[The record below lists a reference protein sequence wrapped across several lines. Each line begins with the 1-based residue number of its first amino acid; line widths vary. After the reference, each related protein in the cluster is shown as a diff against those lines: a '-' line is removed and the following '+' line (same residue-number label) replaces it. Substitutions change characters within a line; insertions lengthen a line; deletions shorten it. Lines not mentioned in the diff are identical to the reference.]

1 MYRVLVYGDSLSWG
15 IVPNTRERLPFASR
29 WPGVMENSLHESGIP
44 VRVIENCVNGRR
56 TVWEDPFKSGRN
68 GLTGLAQVME
78 MNSPL
83 SLIIL
88 FLGSNDFQFSH
99 PYNDAWAAAQGV
111 TTVVNEMRKAPIE
124 PGMPVPPILLVC
136 PPRVRS
142 PKGSIA
148 PKFRGAEERSTGLGE
163 AYAEAASAL
172 GCTLFDV
179 EDVTPTS
186 PEDGVHLNAGQHLK
200 LGKAL
205 AQTVAPI
212 LRSQNEPDF

>member
-29 WPGVMENSLHESGIP
+29 WPGVMENSLHASGIS
-44 VRVIENCVNGRR
+44 VRVIENCLNGRR
-56 TVWEDPFKSGRN
+56 TVWEDPFKAGRN

-78 MNSPL
+78 INSPL
-83 SLIIL
+83 SLIVI

-124 PGMPVPPILLVC
+124 PGMPVPPIFLIC

-148 PKFRGAEERSTGLGE
+148 PKFRGAEERSVGLAE
-163 AYAEAASAL
+163 AYAQAAAAL
-172 GCTLFDV
+172 GCTLLDA
-179 EDVTPTS
+179 EDVTTTS
-186 PEDGVHLNAGQHLK
+186 PQDGVHLDADQHLK
-200 LGKAL
+200 LGQAL
-205 AQTVAPI
+205 AEAVAPI
-212 LRSQNEPDF
+212 LRSQKEPGF